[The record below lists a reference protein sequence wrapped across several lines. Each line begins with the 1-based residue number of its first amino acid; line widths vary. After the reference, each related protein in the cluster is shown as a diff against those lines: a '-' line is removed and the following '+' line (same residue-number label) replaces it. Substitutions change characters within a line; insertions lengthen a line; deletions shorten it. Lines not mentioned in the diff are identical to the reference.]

1 MELEGIIGAVE
12 VDHAELIVALTAM
25 RGAEPET
32 HPPGMEVIPAD
43 EALQPLEE
51 SMDQLDAQ
59 IFNFMIKAFQQT
71 SKTLTKEKKD
81 NLVILSPSLIGLKKE
96 FRLPNRADLKPK
108 EGRDAQEAWVDFRN
122 SYHQLAHVLTTATL
136 DLGNGSSTEVSET
149 LKWSNF
155 DVQRGSKL
163 ILQATI
169 RLLLGGILVRSLYS
183 SVLTKAQIEFA
194 HRSYNLAFEA
204 LNKYKVSQKLRT
216 ARRQARNSPEKQ
228 EKALELLEEEEARFQ
243 EVEEKWDREAGL
255 WERWRRESGDVSQH
269 TFLEKQKQ
277 LNRELGVHF
286 IEGILLPAV
295 TEKVIDIVLEITDFI
310 PKPEQFETLLPNHE
324 QEAEE
329 IAESIGDD
337 LSKIRENLEVKES
350 PRSEEGSTYSHS
362 TPRGKA
368 VSFSERLDQSILSH
382 SITSLSRMVSKLGK
396 VYAQAKETTNEVNL
410 EILKATLKAAE
421 RKAISIDLKSGSS
434 GEISEACTLTDKLD
448 ELSIEVAAFVSLQE
462 KRDRRIREEEKSR
475 DIMMSKA
482 LPAGKIPTFNGN
494 REDYFEWATLFQ
506 AQCPPSISSV
516 MRANHLRQA
525 LKDPITQNLI
535 KGCQTAEEIERVL
548 KQHFGNKNEEL
559 ARLLA
564 QIDNIP
570 VPKNR
575 PEEFSNIQEL
585 KKLHRKLKVLGEE
598 TTIDK
603 IRLTKLV
610 HDIFLQSTKEEF
622 EKILYE
628 KRDELIQE
636 YSLNYGIVEDAA
648 RDLALGEMTK
658 ELEISKEDYSAI
670 FWKFLDKKAD
680 VGGRMRGAASATGL
694 LMGTPR
700 QTGNFRSN
708 RIDPPTEFDNA
719 QPYRGPMRKCA
730 FKNCGSTDHFASSC
744 PILKPEEMPQDIQQL
759 CLNAGICMRC
769 LRELSYK
776 RHNETCQGY
785 YQRRTDNK
793 WIYTDCH
800 TCTVTLPNGNRD
812 NINKRICQHAI
823 DRAKANQD
831 QSLRLSPLPNV
842 NSFGVRDSRKKYDA
856 WIPQPL
862 IRSSTSIPIAN
873 KLVVN
878 DQFCGEASQLVEW
891 INVQGRYEGFQALTM
906 FDLGTSCSVIDVKL
920 AEKEGLQWEEVRFT
934 ISTVS
939 GRQEGSRLYTLYLL
953 DNNNRSVKVQALG
966 VDIKQYYP
974 RIRVGVRKSWIRY
987 FKGQSFQ
994 RANGGQLGL
1003 LLGSD
1008 QSILHPRQ
1016 VAFEGKEILWK
1027 SWLTNRYLISGG
1039 RNEQSKNPVL
1049 NKIST
1054 SIPSELKKANLSTR
1068 VVETTIKDGKVFT
1081 VVEDMKEKVFKQ
1093 ISGLDTVLVTPC
1105 RACPTCKEETDR
1117 MADQDILEYDALKQT
1132 VSFDQKTGRYKGDF
1146 IYIEDK
1152 VKELKDN
1159 ADYAKKSSENL
1170 LRKLRKLPAE
1180 SVKDFDDAIECA
1192 KEMGALKRVS
1202 DVEGINDGHP
1212 QRHIPVNFAF
1222 SGKAATTK
1230 IRNTYNCGWSRGLSD
1245 PSFNDVH
1252 LAGPRNL
1259 NNLDQS
1265 MLFFKTNVIVGL
1277 IDIKKFFWTCQV
1289 STRTASMNRVWLP
1302 EGGYN
1307 NAKEDSLDLQEWCW
1321 VTLTFGQAGAP
1332 ALSGVI
1338 RHQAADDLCQIGEVR
1353 KQVREKAMVDDI
1365 LIGASS
1371 RDQFT
1376 AYQKDVEQMLE
1387 KSGMKYH
1394 EWIVSSESLE
1404 AVVDFDQKPIK
1415 QGMKVFGYAY
1425 KQGTDKFSLKVRIN
1439 LTQEVRGKKFGEDLK
1454 SDPEGYIK
1462 EHGLTKRKVLG
1473 FTLSL
1478 WDLTG
1483 WVLPI
1488 QMLLRLIYRE
1498 FLEECKGIG
1507 WDDEIP
1513 AKYKERYSK
1522 VFRRVMTFDGLSWDR
1537 AVVPKEDWDEKW
1549 GCRLAT
1555 FFDGSD
1561 AASTAYTYIV
1571 TRKHNGTFHSRLLW
1585 AKGKLGCGTVPRN
1598 ELGAAFLAVM
1608 MNKFLEQYL
1617 QIKIRDVTYFGD
1629 SQVVLYQIA
1638 SRSVLYDVWARA
1650 RLRAIQHA
1658 SKGAIWLYIPA
1669 KENVADIG
1677 SKESTRI
1684 SRETMESDFYQKGN
1698 FLEEPQWKGIQVGT
1712 PKAETLANLP
1722 GIKKC
1727 YKSLPVTLINT
1738 NTIMETESEEAQL
1751 LDGMSEGDYP
1761 NLSLE
1766 EANEDELEIISNNML
1781 GKFKKTARTTK
1792 INQNLDKDKL
1802 PDFLQKANK
1811 KLAGQKGSE
1820 FLSQFLLKY
1829 RSMAKV
1835 KRILALIFKW
1845 RYGSEVKLNEMV
1857 QNALTRNA
1865 AAETLN
1871 YLCEKGAGFGPL
1883 RLDQEYRVWVKNR
1896 PLLGCEKLRILPE
1909 ETMVLAPTT
1918 SLARL
1923 ISRSYHDDNHESAS
1937 TAVQTI
1943 IRNELNIRIP
1953 NLLKMIDQERNQCP
1967 RCRHHQRTP
1976 YKPEEA
1982 GVPLQRHNLKN
1993 RPFTSICI
2001 DGIGPFKV
2009 KSLHRQDRRTSK
2021 VWALVA
2027 VDQPTGL
2034 AHISI
2039 LMDASSYSVQ
2049 VALESLQTE
2058 WNVEIDLITLDP
2070 ATSFVGL
2077 QEEEQGNGLGVIDS
2091 EAIKEGV
2098 AAAGY
2103 RIKLSPPK
2111 ASWFQALCEK
2121 RVDLIKTALY
2131 FHPKKILNVVELEL
2145 ILKKIVLDLNNKPVL
2160 LRQSQ
2165 DNFVSLTRM
2174 DLLGKF
2180 YQIPKNEIFKTGK
2193 DLLKDIELIED
2204 CAQEGKRVFN
2214 EIYTEQLRD
2223 YSKWKY
2229 PGVLPE
2235 RDDIVG
2241 VPDKEIGGEPR
2252 MGRIIEVVSPHEV
2265 RIEMARPRKG
2275 HPFPEEKITTSKTI
2289 FRRSPHSLYLV
2300 ERTQDP
2306 TPVVDMRKIDGGAS
2320 LAEYIDRE
2328 EDEAAG
2334 GKGRLPPIN
2343 ELVGEDDGENDDG
2356 QLEVNDDP
2364 MQREDIPQDL
2374 DSEQAPEE
2382 REKNSS
2388 VLINGTKANEDTEEA
2403 GALETE
2409 LSEQSLPQIYPS
2421 EQPQLGRGRRI
2432 KLPTKILTQ

>member
-535 KGCQTAEEIERVL
+535 KGCQTAEEIERIL

-575 PEEFSNIQEL
+575 PEEFGNIQEL

-694 LMGTPR
+694 LMGAPK

-708 RIDPPTEFDNA
+708 MIDPPTEFYNA
-719 QPYRGPMRKCA
+719 QPYRGPVRRCA
-730 FKNCGSTDHFASSC
+730 FKNCGSADHYAFAC

-759 CLNAGICMRC
+759 CLNAGVCMRC
-769 LRELSYK
+769 LRELSYR

-785 YQRRTDNK
+785 YKRRTDNK

-800 TCTVTLPNGNRD
+800 TCTVTLPNGNRE

-831 QSLRLSPLPNV
+831 QSLRLSPLPTV
-842 NSFGVRDSRKKYDA
+842 NSFGIRDSRREYDA
-856 WIPQPL
+856 WIPHPL

-920 AEKEGLQWEEVRFT
+920 ADEAGLQWEEVHFT

-939 GRQEGSRLYTLYLL
+939 GKQEGSRLYTLYLL
-953 DNNNRSVKVQALG
+953 DNNDRSVKVQALG

-974 RIRVGVRKSWIRY
+974 RIKVGVRNSWIKY

-994 RANGGQLGL
+994 TAKGGQLGL

-1016 VAFEGKEILWK
+1016 VAFERNEILWR
-1027 SWLTNRYLISGG
+1027 SWLTNRYLITGG
-1039 RNEQSKNPVL
+1039 RNEQARISSDGLGNLLSRKNEFGANIITEIGVVKGDFVVGDAKKKRDGSKG
-1049 NKIST
+1049 IAST
-1054 SIPSELKKANLSTR
+1054 QPASVTIKELLEHKRKKEEEKQKNEEELRNNVSGDCNSILLELGNAKEELELCRLQLKKAQ
-1068 VVETTIKDGKVFT
+1068 E
-1081 VVEDMKEKVFKQ
+1081 EKVSINENQNTNHHKYATLQ
-1093 ISGLDTVLVTPC
+1093 
-1105 RACPTCKEETDR
+1105 KNNEE
-1117 MADQDILEYDALKQT
+1117 
-1132 VSFDQKTGRYKGDF
+1132 
-1146 IYIEDK
+1146 
-1152 VKELKDN
+1152 
-1159 ADYAKKSSENL
+1159 L
-1170 LRKLRKLPAE
+1170 LRKLEYVQTEKRAAVEK
-1180 SVKDFDDAIECA
+1180 A
-1192 KEMGALKRVS
+1192 KEAEGMMQEMGKVMNEGNKNNQDSKNLLKMVEQLQQQLETQKTVLETYEPKYRALDKLAKDLHKKNKQMKV
-1202 DVEGINDGHP
+1202 DVANAELSKQQMQNE
-1212 QRHIPVNFAF
+1212 VTE
-1222 SGKAATTK
+1222 STK
-1230 IRNTYNCGWSRGLSD
+1230 MLETAKNELEEWKSLSD
-1245 PSFNDVH
+1245 LLQSQ
-1252 LAGPRNL
+1252 L
-1259 NNLDQS
+1259 NE
-1265 MLFFKTNVIVGL
+1265 K
-1277 IDIKKFFWTCQV
+1277 
-1289 STRTASMNRVWLP
+1289 
-1302 EGGYN
+1302 
-1307 NAKEDSLDLQEWCW
+1307 SL
-1321 VTLTFGQAGAP
+1321 
-1332 ALSGVI
+1332 S
-1338 RHQAADDLCQIGEVR
+1338 AD
-1353 KQVREKAMVDDI
+1353 
-1365 LIGASS
+1365 
-1371 RDQFT
+1371 T
-1376 AYQKDVEQMLE
+1376 LE
-1387 KSGMKYH
+1387 K
-1394 EWIVSSESLE
+1394 EV
-1404 AVVDFDQKPIK
+1404 A
-1415 QGMKVFGYAY
+1415 
-1425 KQGTDKFSLKVRIN
+1425 TLK
-1439 LTQEVRGKKFGEDLK
+1439 T
-1454 SDPEGYIK
+1454 
-1462 EHGLTKRKVLG
+1462 
-1473 FTLSL
+1473 
-1478 WDLTG
+1478 
-1483 WVLPI
+1483 
-1488 QMLLRLIYRE
+1488 
-1498 FLEECKGIG
+1498 
-1507 WDDEIP
+1507 
-1513 AKYKERYSK
+1513 
-1522 VFRRVMTFDGLSWDR
+1522 
-1537 AVVPKEDWDEKW
+1537 
-1549 GCRLAT
+1549 
-1555 FFDGSD
+1555 
-1561 AASTAYTYIV
+1561 
-1571 TRKHNGTFHSRLLW
+1571 
-1585 AKGKLGCGTVPRN
+1585 
-1598 ELGAAFLAVM
+1598 
-1608 MNKFLEQYL
+1608 
-1617 QIKIRDVTYFGD
+1617 
-1629 SQVVLYQIA
+1629 
-1638 SRSVLYDVWARA
+1638 
-1650 RLRAIQHA
+1650 
-1658 SKGAIWLYIPA
+1658 
-1669 KENVADIG
+1669 
-1677 SKESTRI
+1677 
-1684 SRETMESDFYQKGN
+1684 
-1698 FLEEPQWKGIQVGT
+1698 
-1712 PKAETLANLP
+1712 
-1722 GIKKC
+1722 GIKNSK
-1727 YKSLPVTLINT
+1727 
-1738 NTIMETESEEAQL
+1738 
-1751 LDGMSEGDYP
+1751 
-1761 NLSLE
+1761 LSLE
-1766 EANEDELEIISNNML
+1766 EKEENKLE
-1781 GKFKKTARTTK
+1781 T
-1792 INQNLDKDKL
+1792 
-1802 PDFLQKANK
+1802 
-1811 KLAGQKGSE
+1811 
-1820 FLSQFLLKY
+1820 
-1829 RSMAKV
+1829 RS
-1835 KRILALIFKW
+1835 
-1845 RYGSEVKLNEMV
+1845 
-1857 QNALTRNA
+1857 
-1865 AAETLN
+1865 
-1871 YLCEKGAGFGPL
+1871 
-1883 RLDQEYRVWVKNR
+1883 
-1896 PLLGCEKLRILPE
+1896 
-1909 ETMVLAPTT
+1909 
-1918 SLARL
+1918 
-1923 ISRSYHDDNHESAS
+1923 
-1937 TAVQTI
+1937 
-1943 IRNELNIRIP
+1943 
-1953 NLLKMIDQERNQCP
+1953 
-1967 RCRHHQRTP
+1967 
-1976 YKPEEA
+1976 
-1982 GVPLQRHNLKN
+1982 
-1993 RPFTSICI
+1993 
-2001 DGIGPFKV
+2001 
-2009 KSLHRQDRRTSK
+2009 
-2021 VWALVA
+2021 
-2027 VDQPTGL
+2027 
-2034 AHISI
+2034 
-2039 LMDASSYSVQ
+2039 
-2049 VALESLQTE
+2049 
-2058 WNVEIDLITLDP
+2058 
-2070 ATSFVGL
+2070 
-2077 QEEEQGNGLGVIDS
+2077 
-2091 EAIKEGV
+2091 KEGGEDGSGGLSLV
-2098 AAAGY
+2098 GY
-2103 RIKLSPPK
+2103 I
-2111 ASWFQALCEK
+2111 
-2121 RVDLIKTALY
+2121 
-2131 FHPKKILNVVELEL
+2131 
-2145 ILKKIVLDLNNKPVL
+2145 
-2160 LRQSQ
+2160 
-2165 DNFVSLTRM
+2165 
-2174 DLLGKF
+2174 
-2180 YQIPKNEIFKTGK
+2180 
-2193 DLLKDIELIED
+2193 
-2204 CAQEGKRVFN
+2204 
-2214 EIYTEQLRD
+2214 
-2223 YSKWKY
+2223 
-2229 PGVLPE
+2229 
-2235 RDDIVG
+2235 
-2241 VPDKEIGGEPR
+2241 DKEEN
-2252 MGRIIEVVSPHEV
+2252 EAVV
-2265 RIEMARPRKG
+2265 RK
-2275 HPFPEEKITTSKTI
+2275 
-2289 FRRSPHSLYLV
+2289 
-2300 ERTQDP
+2300 D
-2306 TPVVDMRKIDGGAS
+2306 
-2320 LAEYIDRE
+2320 
-2328 EDEAAG
+2328 
-2334 GKGRLPPIN
+2334 RLPPIN
-2343 ELVGEDDGENDDG
+2343 ELVGEDEGENDSG
-2356 QLEVNDDP
+2356 QLEVNDEP
-2364 MQREDIPQDL
+2364 IQREGIPQDL
-2374 DSEQAPEE
+2374 DSEESLEE
-2382 REKNSS
+2382 KEKNFSE
-2388 VLINGTKANEDTEEA
+2388 LIEGTEANEDTKEA
-2403 GALETE
+2403 GAIETD
-2409 LSEQSLPQIYPS
+2409 LSEQPLPQIISSNRKSGPS
-2421 EQPQLGRGRRI
+2421 SKRVISGLLCLSLEYA
-2432 KLPTKILTQ
+2432 LPSIGSYFLCEILDA